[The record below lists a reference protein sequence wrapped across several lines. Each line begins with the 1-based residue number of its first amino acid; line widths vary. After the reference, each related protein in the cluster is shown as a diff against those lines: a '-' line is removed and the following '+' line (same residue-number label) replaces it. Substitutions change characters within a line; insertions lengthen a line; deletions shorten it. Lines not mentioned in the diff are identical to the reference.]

1 MKQKYFLTFL
11 VSFGFILTFGQNN
24 AINLTG
30 NNGFSF
36 SGPNGTTNYAL
47 NATNFTVEYDF
58 YLNAPAYQNARF
70 SSVAAGNSFVPK
82 PIEFYI
88 DGTGNSILTLG
99 DGTNTETIPGTP
111 SFSVGQWYHVA
122 FAVNNTAT
130 KNIKMYVN
138 GVPVVDYNFT
148 VSLVGNSTSFSI
160 GFGAYP
166 STMDCKFDN
175 LRIWSSLRTDT
186 EIATNYNSCLNNN
199 EPNLD
204 YYFNFERSNN
214 AIIKN
219 QVINQSC
226 KIGVTSA
233 NSTYSTGTGCTI
245 PYVHAPIT
253 VTGDY
258 AGIYYYVDDVNGKP
272 HYTTD
277 DFECSCINAESLCDF
292 ANSNNN
298 NAIYEI
304 YWDNTQ
310 WVLVPGDCVWLF
322 TSCANITDFEPSL
335 LATNTTDSPLA
346 PCTGW
351 VFDQATASGTFTSDD
366 CPALSNT
373 SFNSE
378 GFTLYPN
385 PSKGIFLITS
395 NEALSLE
402 VFDLIGN
409 TILDQKMDAPTTS
422 FDLSKNAKG
431 VYILKVTDKNGNAS
445 FQRIIKE

>member
-1 MKQKYFLTFL
+1 MKQKYFVTFL
-11 VSFGFILTFGQNN
+11 FSFGFILTFGQNN

-30 NNGFSF
+30 NNGFYF
-36 SGPNGTTNYAL
+36 SGPNGTSDYHL
-47 NATNFTVEYDF
+47 NLSNFTVEYDF
-58 YLNAPAYQNARF
+58 YLNSVTNTNARF
-70 SSVAAGNSFVPK
+70 TSNGYQSIIR

-88 DGTGNSILTLG
+88 DGIGNSVLRLG

-138 GVPVVDYNFT
+138 GVPIVDYSFT
-148 VSLVGNSTSFSI
+148 VSLGTNSTSYEYI
-160 GFGAYP
+160 GFGGG
-166 STMDCKFDN
+166 SSSNMDCKLDN

-186 EIATNYNSCLNNN
+186 EIATNYNTCLNNN

-226 KIGVTSA
+226 KIGVASS
-233 NSTYSTGTGCTI
+233 NFSFSTGTGCTV
-245 PYVHAPIT
+245 PYGHAPIT
-253 VTGDY
+253 LTGDY

-272 HYTTD
+272 HYKTD
-277 DFECSCINAESLCDF
+277 DFDCNCISAESLCDF
-292 ANSNNN
+292 ANTYNND
-298 NAIYEI
+298 IYEM
-304 YWDNTQ
+304 YWDNNQ
-310 WVLVPGDCVWLF
+310 WVLIYGGCTWLF
-322 TSCANITDFEPSL
+322 TTCENNSDLNSSF

-402 VFDLIGN
+402 VFDLLGN
-409 TILDQKMDAPTTS
+409 TILDQKMDTPTTS